1 MCNKNLLLSC
11 VALLAFVVSI
21 QCVTEDLKCFEFI
34 KRPTTQGVLP
44 SRKGT
49 LPGKTGTVELA
60 RHHVIPFQF
69 LRIFF
74 NFAAT
79 VHVDATLR
87 TAIDQQI
94 RHLMDS
100 YVDSKNI
107 IPSALLKKIRGKTD
121 HETIINALQVF
132 YSWLPGNIFYG
143 PKPEVRS
150 DDPGSAFEVDC
161 YEIIGD
167 KNYKTV
173 GNLYVRMVNF
183 VESSKY
189 RTVSIYRQIVEDLFT
204 LFTRR
209 TPFEYDQKQWEVDPK
224 KPGKYRIHRAEREDE
239 PKIPKEP
246 TVPDKECIDNKLVA
260 VMEVDKAFLNKFPK
274 SSSSSDHVEL

>member
-1 MCNKNLLLSC
+1 MWHKNLLLSGFVLLSF
-11 VALLAFVVSI
+11 VASI
-21 QCVTEDLKCFEFI
+21 QCAITEDLKCFEFI
-34 KRPTTQGVLP
+34 NRPATKGVLP

-49 LPGKTGTVELA
+49 LPGQSGTVDLT

-69 LRIFF
+69 LRKFF

-79 VHVDATLR
+79 VTVDAKVR
-87 TAIDQQI
+87 TAIDKEI
-94 RHLMDS
+94 RQLMDS
-100 YVDSKNI
+100 YVDKKGL
-107 IPSALLKKIRGKTD
+107 PSQILKRTRGKTNP
-121 HETIINALQVF
+121 ETIINALQVF

-189 RTVSIYRQIVEDLFT
+189 RTAEIFRKITEDL
-204 LFTRR
+204 LGLIVKR
-209 TPFEYDQKQWEVDPK
+209 TPVEYNAKQWEVDPK
-224 KPGKYRIHRAEREDE
+224 KPGKYRIHRREREDE
-239 PKIPKEP
+239 SKIPKQP
-246 TVPDKECIDNKLVA
+246 TVADKECISPKLVGIID
-260 VMEVDKAFLNKFPK
+260 MDKTFVDKFPK
-274 SSSSSDHVEL
+274 SSSDHSDL